1 MQRAADYFRRAVDE
15 DPDETWYQIELAD
28 TLDLLGREP
37 EARQIRR
44 QVLDRTPTGSR
55 ATSRSLGYAGWAALF
70 IDHTEDAVTL
80 IGEGVQ
86 LDPRDFPLRF
96 AFAFAL
102 LHAGQDELAIDEYQA
117 VVVASGKMKSRRY
130 REAIIREAL
139 SDLGWARRRG
149 RLEAVQVS
157 AAAVESLLS
166 AVLTAKD

>member
-1 MQRAADYFRRAVDE
+1 M
-15 DPDETWYQIELAD
+15 
-28 TLDLLGREP
+28 
-37 EARQIRR
+37 
-44 QVLDRTPTGSR
+44 
-55 ATSRSLGYAGWAALF
+55 
-70 IDHTEDAVTL
+70 TL